1 MSEGD
6 QAIMLNTDF
15 GVCTELYAVK
25 HLMQCKPTGDGSPE
39 LLGSPRVTV
48 IPDLG
53 KPPKSPSLP
62 LNWFLLLK
70 QQEMKSTPSS
80 PLINNFL
87 LSPVNGKNI

>member
-6 QAIMLNTDF
+6 QEIMLNTDF

-53 KPPKSPSLP
+53 KTPKIPIIA
-62 LNWFLLLK
+62 
-70 QQEMKSTPSS
+70 MKLVFATEVAGDE
-80 PLINNFL
+80 INT
-87 LSPVNGKNI
+87 